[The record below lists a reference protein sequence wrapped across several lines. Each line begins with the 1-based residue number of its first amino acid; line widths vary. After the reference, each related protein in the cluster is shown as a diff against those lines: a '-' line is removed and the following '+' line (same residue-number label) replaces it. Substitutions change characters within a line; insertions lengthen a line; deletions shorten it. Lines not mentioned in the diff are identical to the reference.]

1 MPTRSTA
8 LFSVSK
14 RSGASP
20 DNFRSFFFKPNFRSS
35 AFRSCFYKRIS
46 ITNIWPYRFVCL
58 PRLQLVDC
66 LHCSNQA
73 WRGKYCIGLCIV
85 PFSETRSYAALRAA
99 DLDWIIGPGYSL
111 GGYILEKNQEKPT
124 WNHEKP
130 LKTMKN
136 YEKP

>member
-111 GGYILEKNQEKPT
+111 GRYILEKNHEKPT
-124 WNHEKP
+124 WNHK
-130 LKTMKN
+130 KTMETN
-136 YEKP
+136 QKP